1 MPFIWS
7 GLQSVVSVPVES
19 VLFASAM
26 RLEKLDMRYLL
37 LVSHGT
43 FAPGLHSVLDML
55 LGPRDDILSCSMED
69 GMGADVFVENL
80 KKVIE
85 PIGADD
91 EVICFGDI
99 IGGSPLT
106 NTLNTLSER
115 GLIPRTVALG
125 GMNLPMAITAA
136 METDSDIAT
145 LRDSI
150 IAEGKEAIREVD
162 LALPEDNDEEDI

>member
-1 MPFIWS
+1 
-7 GLQSVVSVPVES
+7 
-19 VLFASAM
+19 
-26 RLEKLDMRYLL
+26 MRYLL

-55 LGPRDDILSCSMED
+55 LGHRDDILSCSMED

-85 PIGADD
+85 PIGPDD
-91 EVICFGDI
+91 EVLCFGDI

-106 NTLNTLSER
+106 NTLNTLSEK
-115 GLIPRTVALG
+115 GLIPKTTAFG

-136 METDSDIAT
+136 MGMESDIAT
-145 LRDSI
+145 LKDGI
-150 IAEGKEAIREVD
+150 ISEGKEAIREVD
-162 LALPEDNDEEDI
+162 LTPPADDDEGDI